1 MRQLR
6 VSLGLIQKGE
16 DYFLQLR
23 GNDPAIGAAGLI
35 GTFGGKIKLGEEPDE
50 AVSREIGEETSLNTE
65 PNDFAFIG
73 DITVVSD
80 YQNETTEIVASVF
93 SLPLPGDTAV
103 IAKEGELV
111 IMTKEAALRDRHRL
125 TPATRVVFEELI

>member
-1 MRQLR
+1 MQQLR

-35 GTFGGKIKLGEEPDE
+35 GTFGGKIEVGERPDE
-50 AVSREIGEETSLNTE
+50 AVSRELGEETSLVTN
-65 PNDFAFIG
+65 PKDFMFVG

-80 YQNETTEIVASVF
+80 YQNEKTEIVASVF
-93 SLPLPGDTAV
+93 NLSLSDDV
-103 IAKEGELV
+103 SVSAKEGELV
-111 IMTKEAALRDRHRL
+111 IMTKEQALRDRHRL